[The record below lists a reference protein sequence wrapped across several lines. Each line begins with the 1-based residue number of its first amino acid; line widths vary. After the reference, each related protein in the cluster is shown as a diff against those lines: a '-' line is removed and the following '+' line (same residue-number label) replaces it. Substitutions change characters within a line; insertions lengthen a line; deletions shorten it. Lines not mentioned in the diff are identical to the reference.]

1 MLPMLKLRRIVL
13 LAAATFAL
21 CANAQEETPV
31 VSAGDPSV
39 SLKIDTRLDGS
50 VNTYHSDAEGIA
62 TPDTKAGFEGTY
74 LKLIVNG
81 RINDKFSYSFRHR
94 LYKDNGNP
102 KSFFNSTDWVNLT
115 YSPDDRYSF
124 TVGKQVVLV
133 GTCEYDYA
141 PIDVYFA
148 SYYWNHCNPYQ
159 IGVNMGYRIGDGN
172 QLYLQMT
179 NSPYST
185 ESLEN
190 MFAYNLMWYGTVA
203 PWFKTKYSVNMMEYA
218 KGRYINYLALGH
230 QFNFDRV
237 SVDFDWMNRYAGLHT
252 SFFKDFTVSSKIDVR
267 VGNRFNVFA
276 KGGYDQNKAQNKYTD
291 APLDTYVLPGTS
303 RGFWGC
309 GVEYSPIVDRRNKVR
324 FHAYWHSSTDDTPG
338 YNTFTVG
345 VRWQMDVFD
354 LKF

>member
-21 CANAQEETPV
+21 CTNAQEEKPV

-81 RINDKFSYSFRHR
+81 RINEHFSYSFRHR

-115 YSPDDRYSF
+115 YAPTDRYSF

-179 NSPYST
+179 NSP
-185 ESLEN
+185 
-190 MFAYNLMWYGTVA
+190 
-203 PWFKTKYSVNMMEYA
+203 
-218 KGRYINYLALGH
+218 
-230 QFNFDRV
+230 
-237 SVDFDWMNRYAGLHT
+237 
-252 SFFKDFTVSSKIDVR
+252 
-267 VGNRFNVFA
+267 
-276 KGGYDQNKAQNKYTD
+276 
-291 APLDTYVLPGTS
+291 
-303 RGFWGC
+303 
-309 GVEYSPIVDRRNKVR
+309 
-324 FHAYWHSSTDDTPG
+324 
-338 YNTFTVG
+338 
-345 VRWQMDVFD
+345 
-354 LKF
+354 